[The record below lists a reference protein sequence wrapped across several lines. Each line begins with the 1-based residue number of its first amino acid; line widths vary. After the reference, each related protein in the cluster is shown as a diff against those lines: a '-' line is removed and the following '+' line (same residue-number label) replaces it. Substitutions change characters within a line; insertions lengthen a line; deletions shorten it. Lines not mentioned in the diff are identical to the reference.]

1 MYKDQPVKIS
11 LLLDFYG
18 DILSPKQQEA
28 MELFYN
34 NDFSLS
40 EISDNTGI
48 TRQGIRDR
56 IQKAEGIL
64 VELESKLHLVERFG
78 NAKEDLEYIITRIEQ
93 VSEQTGL
100 DLSDIVK
107 TAEKLL

>member
-1 MYKDQPVKIS
+1 MYKDQPVNIS

-18 DILSPKQQEA
+18 DILSDKQREA

-40 EISDNTGI
+40 EISENTGI

-56 IQKAEGIL
+56 IQKACHIL
-64 VELESKLHLVERFG
+64 IELEDKLHLVERFG
-78 NAKEDLEYIITRIEQ
+78 SAKSDVEYIIRRIEQ

-100 DLSDIVK
+100 NLSDIVE
-107 TAEKLL
+107 TAYKLL